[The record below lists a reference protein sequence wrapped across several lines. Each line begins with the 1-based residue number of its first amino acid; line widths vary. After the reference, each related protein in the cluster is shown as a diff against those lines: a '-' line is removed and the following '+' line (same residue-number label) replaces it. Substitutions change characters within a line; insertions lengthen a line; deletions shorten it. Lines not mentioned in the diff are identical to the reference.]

1 MDFSITLTQPNY
13 RENCAEELV
22 AADGSRYDVVA
33 EPPRTGE
40 FWNFTTFDTDHPI
53 FEGAEVNL
61 LDQNGALLRRWVVN
75 DLERLPTLPERSG
88 KSRPVDV
95 VRLRPAER

>member
-1 MDFSITLTQPNY
+1 MDFSITLTQSNP

-40 FWNFTTFDTDHPI
+40 FWNFTTFDTDHSI
-53 FEGAEVNL
+53 F
-61 LDQNGALLRRWVVN
+61 
-75 DLERLPTLPERSG
+75 
-88 KSRPVDV
+88 
-95 VRLRPAER
+95 

>member
-1 MDFSITLTQPNY
+1 MNFSITLTQPNY

-53 FEGAEVNL
+53 FESAEVNL
-61 LDQNGALLRRWVVN
+61 LDRDGSLIQRWVVVDIETIN
-75 DLERLPTLPERSG
+75 TLLARGE
-88 KSRPVDV
+88 KARPVDV
-95 VRLRPAER
+95 VRLRPAED